1 MKMKYEKLKCEILP
15 WQLAKINIFLKYFLF
30 QFFLLLSLLYFKQ
43 WKSFLVTYNNPA

>member
-30 QFFLLLSLLYFKQ
+30 QFFFFEFIVFQAMKKLFSYL
-43 WKSFLVTYNNPA
+43 